1 MRKNA
6 IYWAFR
12 SSLFLIGLL
21 LSGIIADAL
30 DAKPQWKG
38 KIETENGVKVVKN
51 PAEPLYG
58 DFAFDLEEDLAIGG
72 DPTKE
77 TAYFPRGGAL
87 SVDGEG
93 NMYVA
98 DLGNVRVQMFDKTG
112 AFVRQLGRKGQGP
125 GEYAFPS
132 KVLFDPE
139 GNPCVS
145 AGSYIVCFGK
155 DGYFKRKIQLKKIVS
170 PVIFGARGTIIGTT
184 QPGRGP
190 DGPKYTIIQ
199 LDSEGALLRTITEYR
214 GEFKKSQTAI
224 IIHAYSNRIVFES
237 LTADSFVYGF
247 SGDYRLYVADGAGKT
262 TLVIACDEK
271 PASITGREK
280 AETKENGV
288 YAWIGTNDKTLND
301 EGFPDH
307 RPYFGRVFT
316 DDAGRIYVART
327 GSILEKEA
335 PARIDVFSKDGIFLY
350 RMAWK
355 TFPSAIRS
363 GYYYQV
369 REDKETSEYQA
380 VRYKIKNWE
389 KMKKGRE

>member
-1 MRKNA
+1 MNDTTKKIVMMVLACSTFALLRGSVRKN
-6 IYWAFR
+6 
-12 SSLFLIGLL
+12 
-21 LSGIIADAL
+21 
-30 DAKPQWKG
+30 PQWKG
-38 KIETENGVKVVKN
+38 RIETENGIKVVKN
-51 PAEPLYG
+51 PAEPIYG
-58 DFAFDLEEDLAIGG
+58 EFAFDLEEDLAIGG

-77 TAYFPRGGAL
+77 NAYFPRGGAL

-98 DLGNVRVQMFDKTG
+98 DLGNVRVQMFDKIG
-112 AFVRQLGRKGQGP
+112 VFVRQIGRKGQGP

-132 KVLFDPE
+132 KVLFDPD
-139 GNPCVS
+139 GNTCVS

-155 DGYFKRKIQLKKIVS
+155 DGYFKRKIQLKKMVS
-170 PVIFGARGTIIGTT
+170 PSIFGAKGTIIGTT

-190 DGPKYTIIQ
+190 DGPKYTLIQ
-199 LDSEGALLRTITEYR
+199 LDPEGALLRTIAEYR

-237 LTADSFVYGF
+237 MTADSFVYGF
-247 SGDYRLYVADGAGKT
+247 SGDYRLYIADGDGKT
-262 TLVIACDEK
+262 TLVIDCDEK
-271 PASITGREK
+271 PATITGREK

-307 RPYFGRVFT
+307 RPYFGRIFT

-327 GSILEKEA
+327 GSIFEKGA
-335 PARIDVFSKDGIFLY
+335 PARIDVFSKDGYFLY
-350 RMAWK
+350 KMSWP
-355 TFPSAIRS
+355 TFPAVIRA
-363 GYYYQV
+363 GYFCQV

-380 VRYKIKNWE
+380 VRFKIKNWE

>member
-1 MRKNA
+1 MKNRA
-6 IYWAFR
+6 LKRLLGATVIA
-12 SSLFLIGLL
+12 LIVIN
-21 LSGIIADAL
+21 LSADQ
-30 DAKPQWKG
+30 KPIWKG
-38 KIETENGVKVVKN
+38 RIETENGIKVVKN

-58 DFAFDLEEDLAIGG
+58 EFDFYLEEDLAIGG

-77 TAYFPRGGAL
+77 NAYFPRGGAL

-93 NMYVA
+93 NLYVA
-98 DLGNVRVQMFDKTG
+98 DLGNVRVQMFDKIG
-112 AFVRQLGRKGQGP
+112 VFVRQIGRKGQGP

-132 KVLFDPE
+132 KVLFDPD
-139 GNPCVS
+139 GNTCVW
-145 AGSYIVCFGK
+145 AARDIMYFGK
-155 DGYFKRKIQLKKIVS
+155 DGYFKNKIQLKTFVNACILGPK
-170 PVIFGARGTIIGTT
+170 GTIIGTT

-199 LDSEGALLRTITEYR
+199 LDPQGALLRTIAEYR

-247 SGDYRLYVADGAGKT
+247 SGDYRLYEADADGKT
-262 TLVIACDEK
+262 TLMIACDEK
-271 PASITGREK
+271 PVTITGREK
-280 AETKENGV
+280 SETKENGV

-301 EGFPDH
+301 EGFPEH
-307 RPYFGRVFT
+307 RPYFGRIFT

-335 PARIDVFSKDGIFLY
+335 PWRIDVFSKDGYFIY
-350 RMAWK
+350 RMTWK
-355 TFPSAIRS
+355 TFPSVIRA
-363 GYYYQV
+363 GYFYQV

-380 VRYKIKNWE
+380 VRFKIKNWE
-389 KMKKGRE
+389 KMKKGRDGAF